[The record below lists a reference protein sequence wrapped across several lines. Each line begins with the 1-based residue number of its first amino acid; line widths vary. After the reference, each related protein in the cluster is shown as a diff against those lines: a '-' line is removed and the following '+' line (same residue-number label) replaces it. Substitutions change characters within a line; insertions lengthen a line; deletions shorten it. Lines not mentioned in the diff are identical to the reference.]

1 MLPRSYA
8 TIQLLLRNNL
18 LFNICIFVAW
28 RRSTLQRND
37 TEELD
42 TTRISVLQNNEN
54 YVMFAWFWGL
64 AEAKGFYKKD
74 SRKENE
80 IAFII

>member
-1 MLPRSYA
+1 MH
-8 TIQLLLRNNL
+8 
-18 LFNICIFVAW
+18 ICSVEEIHA
-28 RRSTLQRND
+28 

-54 YVMFAWFWGL
+54 YVMFAWFWGP